1 MSGLRISSASAE
13 WIFSAKSR
21 LLQSEHQRQPMTS
34 KNKARPLGAMFVR
47 LQRVKLSIA
56 FVSLYTSKASFP
68 ANHFGI
74 PQSDFPEWAFLV
86 R

>member
-1 MSGLRISSASAE
+1 MSGSRISSASAE

-21 LLQSEHQRQPMTS
+21 LLQSEHQRQPMTP
-34 KNKARPLGAMFVR
+34 KNKARPLGACA
-47 LQRVKLSIA
+47 IA
-56 FVSLYTSKASFP
+56 ACEGVDCRSAVSLYTSKASFP
-68 ANHFGI
+68 ANHFRI